1 MLTGSRAGC
10 ELFHKPAERVN
21 LELPSVATNRLSAS
35 IRLGYDCGVKEEFRP
50 VALVPAYQAEAT
62 VGDVVRGLLRYVSSV
77 VVVDDGSTDA
87 TAEEASRAGAKVIRH
102 SVNSGKGGALRA
114 GLADVLSGDATH
126 VAFVDADGQ
135 HDPDDLPRLLD
146 AAREGEEF
154 VIGSR
159 MNGED
164 GIPAVRFRTNEIGSR
179 ILTRMTGH
187 DVEDGQ
193 SGYRVI
199 AAPILRRLT
208 LSARG
213 YSIETEILLKAAP
226 HVRRLRHVAVRA
238 IYASAPS
245 HYRPFLDTWIISWGA
260 VYYKVFEVD

>member
-1 MLTGSRAGC
+1 MQRGQIPQGSA
-10 ELFHKPAERVN
+10 PAAVHYHLRV
-21 LELPSVATNRLSAS
+21 
-35 IRLGYDCGVKEEFRP
+35 EESFRP

-62 VGDVVRGLLRYVSSV
+62 VGDVVRGLLRHVSRV

-87 TAEEASRAGAKVIRH
+87 TQNEADRAGAEVLRLDA
-102 SVNSGKGGALRA
+102 NRGKGGAVRA
-114 GLADVLSGDATH
+114 GLEVVLAGDPTH

-135 HDPDDLPRLLD
+135 HDPEDLSLLLE
-146 AAREGEEF
+146 AARHGDDF

-159 MNGED
+159 MNGEN
-164 GIPAVRFRTNEIGSR
+164 GIPPVRYRTNEIGSR

-199 AAPILRRLT
+199 AAPVLRRLR
-208 LSARG
+208 LSAKG
-213 YSIETEILLKAAP
+213 YSIETEMLLKAAP
-226 HVRRLRHVAVRA
+226 YVRRLRHVPVRA
-238 IYASAPS
+238 IYDSRRS
-245 HYRPFLDTWIISWGA
+245 HYRPFRDTWIISWGA